1 MIEATDDA
9 PSDVLVL
16 AYHAI
21 SDNWDAVTTVTPAQL
36 SEQVRHV
43 LGRGYRSVTFERA
56 LSAPPAGKVVAITF
70 DDAHRSVFEIGF
82 PMLRE
87 LGAVATVFA
96 PTDYIGTGEP
106 TGWEGFERDA
116 RGPHASEL
124 ICMDA
129 DQLRAVADA
138 GWEVGS
144 HTCSHPHLTRLAPER
159 RQHELVASREW
170 IEERLQ
176 RRCRTI
182 AYPYSDLDADVV
194 AAADQAGYAY
204 AATIPVGHAL
214 SLPLRWSRVGVFRTD
229 SIGRFKLLTSKAAR
243 GFLATSTGTRTADGV
258 RAAKG
263 RARSVLA
270 GSARAR

>member
-1 MIEATDDA
+1 MINGTDDA
-9 PSDVLVL
+9 PTDVLVL

-21 SDNWDAVTTVTPAQL
+21 SEGWDAVTTVTPAQF
-36 SEQVRHV
+36 SDQVRHL

-56 LSAPPAGKVVAITF
+56 LSAPPPGRSVAITF
-70 DDAHRSVFEIGF
+70 DDAHRSVFEIAF
-82 PMLRE
+82 PALRE

-96 PTDYIGTGEP
+96 PTDYVGTGEP
-106 TGWEGFERDA
+106 TGWEGFEDDA

-124 ICMDA
+124 ICMDWE
-129 DQLRAVADA
+129 QLRAVAEA

-159 RQHELVASREW
+159 KQQELVASREL

-182 AYPYSDLDADVV
+182 AYPYSDLDDDVV
-194 AAADQAGYAY
+194 RATDQAGYSY

-229 SIGRFKLLTSKAAR
+229 SLGRFKLLTSRAAR
-243 GFLATSTGTRTADGV
+243 GFLATSTGTWTADAV
-258 RAAKG
+258 RGAKG
-263 RARSVLA
+263 RARSALA
-270 GSARAR
+270 R

>member
-1 MIEATDDA
+1 MIEATDGA
-9 PSDVLVL
+9 PNDVLIL

-21 SDNWDAVTTVTPAQL
+21 SDDWDAVTTVTPTQL
-36 SEQVRHV
+36 SEQVRYL

-56 LSAPPAGKVVAITF
+56 LSAPPPGKVVAITF
-70 DDAHRSVFEIGF
+70 DDAHRSVFEIGL

-106 TGWEGFERDA
+106 TGWEGFEDDA

-124 ICMDA
+124 VCMDW
-129 DQLRAVADA
+129 DQLRAVAEV

-144 HTCSHPHLTRLAPER
+144 HTCSHPHLTRLSPEQR
-159 RQHELVASREW
+159 HHELVASRER

-182 AYPYSDLDADVV
+182 AYPYSDLDEDVV
-194 AAADQAGYAY
+194 KAADLAGYSY
-204 AATIPVGHAL
+204 AATIPVGHAP

-229 SIGRFKLLTSKAAR
+229 SRRRFRLLTSRAVR
-243 GFLATSTGTRTADGV
+243 GFLAASTGTRMADAV
-258 RAAKG
+258 RITKAH
-263 RARSVLA
+263 ARSALT
-270 GSARAR
+270 RLR